1 MPAAHRRNQYP
12 QLPWTRDTTS
22 RTQYPHLREGTM
34 TREPRH
40 HPHPSDTAQTA
51 AYRAAVLRGAVSGA
65 VHALITW
72 LLEH

>member
-1 MPAAHRRNQYP
+1 
-12 QLPWTRDTTS
+12 
-22 RTQYPHLREGTM
+22 M